1 MRSLLRLVVFLAV
14 VGGLSYGGYVYLV
27 KDKVVDETSAEK
39 ECKVEKAMIE
49 SSIEEAVK
57 ERQTTGLELAD
68 PGTFIDKAAT
78 LEYYTWEAGGFAWV
92 PKPIGT
98 PPC

>member
-1 MRSLLRLVVFLAV
+1 MRTLLRWLVFLAV
-14 VGGLSYGGYVYLV
+14 VGGLSYGGYVYFV

-39 ECKVEKAMIE
+39 ACQVEKGMIE
-49 SSIEEAVK
+49 ASIEAAVK
-57 ERQTTGLELAD
+57 ERQETGLELAD
-68 PGTFIDKAAT
+68 PSTFIDKAAT
-78 LEYYTWEAGGFAWV
+78 LEYYTWEAGGFGWI